1 MINKIQTAKKR
12 YEAKEDL
19 ERPRLENF
27 IVDDSKIDK
36 NLKKEFDDLI
46 ACGYSFKRFGIGF
59 NIDKY
64 HMDID
69 LVFFWVGIEW

>member
-1 MINKIQTAKKR
+1 M
-12 YEAKEDL
+12 
-19 ERPRLENF
+19 ERRRWGMH
-27 IVDDSKIDK
+27 
-36 NLKKEFDDLI
+36 KEFNLGGKWI
-46 ACGYSFKRFGIGF
+46 SCGYSFKRFGIGF